1 MYLDTVNY
9 EHLAVSQQQFLQHL
23 AAAGIP
29 EAHLELQRMQQQQEA
44 AAAAAADPAIDY
56 GGSSGVATPESE
68 RGAVAAAAAAEEG
81 APAAA
86 AAAAS
91 VARAAAEGAA
101 AAALRQEQ
109 ADAAA
114 AGAVADVGDVLEGL
128 QLAEDSSSSSLA
140 VAAGGESAGVGSV
153 QTSQP
158 ATPLGVPA
166 SREGSLP
173 SLSPLGTAQ
182 SPVLLDSAAGAGAAA
197 ATATA
202 ALPAVTSSSQDGG
215 GGAMPRGLS
224 FHAAADLAWAAE
236 QQEQQAEQ
244 QRQHQAEQEGW
255 AEAAAAAAGAA
266 EAALIEEMVAEGTR
280 HVLAAEAAGM
290 LQQRYPFMYAQAEDL
305 SLVSEGLAWQQLAQA
320 AAVTGS
326 IRGQQADGV
335 RCWLLAGL
343 LLCWRLAWKH

>member
-29 EAHLELQRMQQQQEA
+29 EAHLELHRMQQEA
-44 AAAAAADPAIDY
+44 AAAAADPAVDY
-56 GGSSGVATPESE
+56 GSSSGVATPESE
-68 RGAVAAAAAAEEG
+68 QGAAAAAAAVEEG
-81 APAAA
+81 APA

-101 AAALRQEQ
+101 AAQLRQEQ
-109 ADAAA
+109 AAAGAAA
-114 AGAVADVGDVLEGL
+114 AVADVIDVLEGL
-128 QLAEDSSSSSLA
+128 QLAEDNSSILTL
-140 VAAGGESAGVGSV
+140 AAGGESAGLGSV

-158 ATPLGVPA
+158 ATPLVVAA

-182 SPVLLDSAAGAGAAA
+182 SPVLLDSAAGAAAAAA

-202 ALPAVTSSSQDGG
+202 ALPAASSSQDGG

-224 FHAAADLAWAAE
+224 FDAAADLASAAEQPE

-244 QRQHQAEQEGW
+244 QWQHQAGQEGR
-255 AEAAAAAAGAA
+255 AEVAAAAAGVATATQASERYA

-305 SLVSEGLAWQQLAQA
+305 SLVSEPPAQQQQLHA
-320 AAVTGS
+320 AG
-326 IRGQQADGV
+326 
-335 RCWLLAGL
+335 
-343 LLCWRLAWKH
+343 